1 MSKQKK
7 DLVWE
12 LVQVL
17 TKAEKRQFKLYAQR
31 MERNENSKFI
41 ALFDLLNKS
50 DCYDEVKI
58 LEKKIVTKNQL
69 SNLKSH
75 LYKQIL
81 TSLRMHAASNSIKLQ
96 LRDQVDSALVLY
108 NKGLYLHALKIL
120 GRAKALASKNEY
132 LTVLFEIIDFEKV
145 IESQFITRSKSDRA
159 DELCAQSNEV
169 ITKISVISKLSN
181 ASLQLYNF
189 LLQFGYVKNE
199 SEKKQIDQLFEANVN
214 PGENLA
220 NFSFLEKLW
229 FYKAN
234 LWYYFIIQHYDK
246 AYEYASLWAEMF
258 EANPLMK
265 INHPIFYLKGNHY
278 LMEVLFYLW
287 NIEKHSA
294 VLDNLLL
301 NIAHEN
307 LTLNGNSETLAFLY
321 TRSNQL
327 NEAMLTFSYEKG
339 ALLIKRIVKELPEFK
354 NRLDEHHI
362 ILFYYKFACIYFGLE
377 NYEKCNQYLDCLIKN
392 KNIRIGKNL
401 MCNAMFLSI
410 FSNYDKGDFEAFEKA
425 LNTAYKYL
433 SQANNL
439 NEVYVKIMHFIKKIS
454 KAYPH
459 EIKPMFT
466 QLRDELLPYTNHPYE
481 RRTFLYL
488 DIISW
493 LDSKIVGK
501 PMVVVMMEK
510 RLEI

>member
-1 MSKQKK
+1 MSKGKK

-12 LVQVL
+12 LVHAL
-17 TKAEKRQFKLYAQR
+17 SKAEKRQFKLYAQR
-31 MERNENSKFI
+31 MERNADAKFI
-41 ALFDLLNKS
+41 ALFDLLNR
-50 DCYDEVKI
+50 CEQYDEQKI
-58 LEKKIVTKNQL
+58 IEKKIVSKNQL
-69 SNLKSH
+69 SNLKAH

-81 TSLRMHAASNSIKLQ
+81 ASLRINAAANSIKLQ

-120 GRAKALASKNEY
+120 TKAKVLASENEY
-132 LTVLFEIIDFEKV
+132 LTVLFEILDFEKV
-145 IESQFITRSKSDRA
+145 VESQFITRSKSNRA
-159 DELCAQSNEV
+159 NELCNQSDEV
-169 ITKISVISKLSN
+169 ISKISIISKLSN

-199 SEKKQIDQLFEANVN
+199 EEKKQIDQVFNINVN
-214 PGENLA
+214 PNENLTD
-220 NFSFLEKLW
+220 FSFLEKLW

-234 LWYYFIIQHYDK
+234 LWYYFIIQNYDK
-246 AYEYASLWAEMF
+246 AYEFASLWVEMF

-278 LMEVLFYLW
+278 LMEVLFYQW
-287 NIEKHSA
+287 QAEKHSA
-294 VLDNLLL
+294 VLDNLLQ

-307 LTLNGNSETLAFLY
+307 LTINGNSETLAFLY

-327 NEAMLTFSYEKG
+327 NEAMLTFNYEKG
-339 ALLIKRIVKELPEFK
+339 ALLIKRIVKELPEFE

-377 NYEKCNQYLDCLIKN
+377 DYQNCNQYLDRLVKD
-392 KNIRIGKNL
+392 KSIRIGKNL
-401 MCNAMFLSI
+401 MCNAMLLSI
-410 FSNYDKGDFEAFEKA
+410 FSHYNNDDLEAFEKA
-425 LNTAYKYL
+425 LDSTYKYL

-439 NEVYVKIMHFIKKIS
+439 NEVYQKLMDFVKKIS

-459 EIKPMFT
+459 EIKPMFV

-481 RRTFLYL
+481 QRTFLYL

-493 LDSKIVGK
+493 LDSKINGK
-501 PMVVVMMEK
+501 PMVAVMMEK
-510 RLEI
+510 RL

>member
-1 MSKQKK
+1 MSKPKK

-12 LVQVL
+12 LVHAL
-17 TKAEKRQFKLYAQR
+17 SKAEKRQFKLYAQR
-31 MERNENSKFI
+31 MERNETSKFI
-41 ALFDLLNKS
+41 ALFNLLNKS
-50 DCYDEVKI
+50 EFYDEAKI
-58 LEKKIVTKNQL
+58 LEKKVVTKSQL
-69 SNLKSH
+69 SNVKSH

-81 TSLRMHAASNSIKLQ
+81 ASLRISAASNSIKLQ

-120 GRAKALASKNEY
+120 ARAKTLASENEY
-132 LTVLFEIIDFEKV
+132 LTVLYEILDFEKV
-145 IESQFITRSKSDRA
+145 VESQFITRSKNDRA
-159 DELCAQSNEV
+159 NELCEQSNEV
-169 ITKISVISKLSN
+169 ISKISVISKLSN

-199 SEKKQIDQLFEANVN
+199 AEKKQIDQIFKAQVN
-214 PGENLA
+214 PKEDLS

-234 LWYYFIIQHYDK
+234 LWYYFIIQNYHK
-246 AYEYASLWAEMF
+246 AYDFASLWVAMF

-287 NIEKHSA
+287 QTEKHSA
-294 VLDNLLL
+294 VLDNLLQ
-301 NIAHEN
+301 NIAHEK

-327 NEAMLTFSYEKG
+327 NEAMLTFNYEKG
-339 ALLIKRIVKELPEFK
+339 ALLIKRIVKELPEFE

-377 NYEKCNQYLDCLIKN
+377 DYDNCNHYLNRLIKD

-410 FSNYDKGDFEAFEKA
+410 FSHYDNGDVEAFEKA
-425 LNTAYKYL
+425 LNTTYKYL

-439 NEVYVKIMHFIKKIS
+439 NEVYQKLMHFIKKIS

-459 EIKPMFT
+459 EIKPMFV
-466 QLRDELLPYTNHPYE
+466 QLRAELLPYANHPYE

-493 LDSKIVGK
+493 LDSKIVGEG
-501 PMVVVMMEK
+501 MVAVMKGK
-510 RLEI
+510 RLEG